1 MVQDRWCCHHGQ
13 WRLLLYRRPAKR
25 TYQIQGISKKTLLC
39 SIIDGF
45 QGFQVPPAELE
56 SVLLTHPDIADA
68 AVIGVYSFSEATEL
82 PRAYVVHAQ
91 PNSIGS
97 EAQKAAF
104 ASSIQRWIQSK
115 VARQKFLRGGTACML
130 FIWLE
135 HWHLRLAGV
144 VVITAIPKRLVHNSR
159 LPHTL
164 ILNLDS
170 AAGKILRRELRE
182 QAKKEL
188 NPATLSKL

>member
-1 MVQDRWCCHHGQ
+1 MNNVAATKNAITSDQWFKTGDVATIDNEGYYYIVDR
-13 WRLLLYRRPAKR
+13 RKELIKYKVYL
-25 TYQIQGISKKTLLC
+25 KKNLLC

-45 QGFQVPPAELE
+45 QGYQVPPAELE

-104 ASSIQRWIQSK
+104 ALSIQRWIQSK
-115 VARQKFLRGGTACML
+115 VARQKFLRGGTACMF
-130 FIWLE
+130 FI
-135 HWHLRLAGV
+135 
-144 VVITAIPKRLVHNSR
+144 
-159 LPHTL
+159 
-164 ILNLDS
+164 
-170 AAGKILRRELRE
+170 
-182 QAKKEL
+182 
-188 NPATLSKL
+188 